1 MAKMLRQTWAL
12 ALFLLSV
19 GWIGSAMAQD
29 ELRKKAED
37 HDIALRALARQEILP
52 LETVL
57 SEVRKTVSGE
67 VVGVELERNGGVWLY
82 EIRIIAPGD
91 NMVEAFIDA
100 RTARV
105 IETRGR

>member
-1 MAKMLRQTWAL
+1 MAKILRQTRVR

-29 ELRKKAED
+29 EFRKKAED
-37 HDIALRALARQEILP
+37 HDVALRALARQEILP

-67 VVGVELERNGGVWLY
+67 IVGVELERNGGVWLY
-82 EIRIIAPGD
+82 EIKIIAPGD
-91 NMVEAFIDA
+91 NMVEAVVDA

-105 IETRGR
+105 VETRGR